1 MAAKTPVR
9 PSLPFMLYLLLA
21 ILLAMAP
28 VVCLLSLVDSMGV
41 RQELEMNAEDFRD
54 QTESGI
60 ALSMNLV
67 DTGLKLFDNTLNHEM
82 QEGFGPFIAEYE
94 RAGRDPGAM
103 DLLRVKEQLGGR
115 MDLYIINTS
124 GVIEYTTYPPEL
136 GYDFTGIPSFYD
148 RITEIRLGDAFL
160 ADRVVAEISTGELR
174 KYAYMPSP
182 DHRYLFELGLAESEF
197 RQYRTALKYRETVR
211 ELVDIHPEILEIRI
225 FNCLGERI
233 TGEAHPDDDARLAM
247 VRQAYRERTTLEVE
261 NATAGELT
269 RYIFVDMPDSE
280 YASDMSMVVELTYTT
295 KAAEAKLAGMLGKHA
310 STLLVAILCIGC
322 LSTLVAHSLT
332 RPIRILVEDVDA
344 VAHGDLDHPIRVS
357 GDEEFVHLGKSISAM
372 VASLKETMWRL
383 RESEE
388 EIIRHSHV
396 LEEQVRERTADLEE
410 SNRMAALYLDIMGH
424 DINNANNVANL
435 YADLLLADLEGE
447 PEAELLRKAKMGL
460 TKSIEIVRNVN
471 TIQHIQG
478 GARRLEPI
486 ALDPLVRREIERS
499 PLARITYAG
508 TTATV
513 LADDLLSEVLVN
525 LIGNA
530 AKFGGPG
537 VGITVRVEEQD
548 GEVLVS
554 VEDTGP
560 GIPDAIKSRLFGR
573 LARGTQRA
581 AGTGLGLYICRT
593 LIERYGGRIRAD
605 DRVAGRPECGAA
617 FRFSLRKAGEGGSP

>member
-1 MAAKTPVR
+1 MAMKRLVR
-9 PSLPFMLYLLLA
+9 PSLPFMLYILLA
-21 ILLAMAP
+21 ILLAMVP
-28 VVCLLSLVDSMGV
+28 VVCLLSLVDAMGV
-41 RQELEMNAEDFRD
+41 RQELETNAEDFRD

-67 DTGLKLFDNTLNHEM
+67 DTGLKLFDNTLNREM
-82 QEGFGPFIAEYE
+82 QEGFGPFVAEYE

-103 DLLRVKEQLGGR
+103 DLLLVKEQLGGR
-115 MDLYIINTS
+115 MDLYIINAS

-136 GYDFTGIPSFYD
+136 GYDFTGIPSFHD
-148 RITEIRLGDAFL
+148 RLTGLRLGDAFL
-160 ADRVVAEISTGELR
+160 ADRVVAEISTGKLR

-197 RQYRTALKYRETVR
+197 RQYRRTLNYRETVR
-211 ELVDIHPEILEIRI
+211 ELVDINPDILEIRI

-247 VRQAYRERTTLEVE
+247 VRQAYRERTTLEVQ

-269 RYIFVDMPDSE
+269 RYLFVDMPDSE

-310 STLLVAILCIGC
+310 GILLVAVLCIGC
-322 LSTLVAHSLT
+322 LSALVAHSLT
-332 RPIRILVEDVDA
+332 RPIRILVEDVGA
-344 VAHGDLDHPIRVS
+344 VAHGDLDHPMRVS

-447 PEAELLRKAKMGL
+447 PEAELLRKARMGL

-478 GARRLEPI
+478 GSPSLRGI
-486 ALDPLVRREIERS
+486 DLDPLIRREIERS

-513 LADDLLSEVLVN
+513 LADDLLSEVFAN

-530 AKFGGPG
+530 VKFGGPG
-537 VGITVRVEEQD
+537 VGITVRVEERG

-560 GIPDAIKSRLFGR
+560 GIPDAIKSRLFDR
-573 LARGTQRA
+573 QARGTQRA

-593 LIERYGGRIRAD
+593 LIGRYGGRIRAD
-605 DRVAGRPECGAA
+605 DRIAGRPECGAA
-617 FRFSLRKAGEGGSP
+617 FRFSLRKVGGGGSL

>member
-9 PSLPFMLYLLLA
+9 PLLPFMLYLLLA
-21 ILLAMAP
+21 ILLVMAP

-182 DHRYLFELGLAESEF
+182 DHRYLFELGLAGSEF

-211 ELVDIHPEILEIRI
+211 ELVDINPDILEIRI

-233 TGEAHPDDDARLAM
+233 TGKKHPDDDARLAM
-247 VRQAYRERTTLEVE
+247 VRQAYREKTTLEVE

-269 RYIFVDMPDSE
+269 RYLFIDMPDSE

-295 KAAEAKLAGMLGKHA
+295 KAAEA
-310 STLLVAILCIGC
+310 
-322 LSTLVAHSLT
+322 
-332 RPIRILVEDVDA
+332 
-344 VAHGDLDHPIRVS
+344 
-357 GDEEFVHLGKSISAM
+357 
-372 VASLKETMWRL
+372 
-383 RESEE
+383 
-388 EIIRHSHV
+388 
-396 LEEQVRERTADLEE
+396 
-410 SNRMAALYLDIMGH
+410 
-424 DINNANNVANL
+424 
-435 YADLLLADLEGE
+435 
-447 PEAELLRKAKMGL
+447 
-460 TKSIEIVRNVN
+460 
-471 TIQHIQG
+471 
-478 GARRLEPI
+478 
-486 ALDPLVRREIERS
+486 
-499 PLARITYAG
+499 
-508 TTATV
+508 
-513 LADDLLSEVLVN
+513 
-525 LIGNA
+525 
-530 AKFGGPG
+530 
-537 VGITVRVEEQD
+537 
-548 GEVLVS
+548 
-554 VEDTGP
+554 
-560 GIPDAIKSRLFGR
+560 
-573 LARGTQRA
+573 
-581 AGTGLGLYICRT
+581 
-593 LIERYGGRIRAD
+593 
-605 DRVAGRPECGAA
+605 
-617 FRFSLRKAGEGGSP
+617 

>member
-1 MAAKTPVR
+1 MAMKRLVR

-21 ILLAMAP
+21 ILLAMVP

-41 RQELEMNAEDFRD
+41 RQELETNAEDFRE

-103 DLLRVKEQLGGR
+103 DLLRVKEQIGGR
-115 MDLYIINTS
+115 MDLYIISES
-124 GVIEYTTYPPEL
+124 GVIEYTTYSPEQ

-197 RQYRTALKYRETVR
+197 RQYRRALNYRETVQ
-211 ELVDIHPEILEIRI
+211 ELVDTNPDILEIRI

-233 TGEAHPDDDARLAM
+233 AGEVHPDDDARLAM

-269 RYIFVDMPDSE
+269 RYLFVDMSDSE

-310 STLLVAILCIGC
+310 GILLVAVLCIGC
-322 LSTLVAHSLT
+322 LSALVAHSLT

-344 VAHGDLDHPIRVS
+344 VAHGDLDHPLRVS
-357 GDEEFVHLGKSISAM
+357 GDEEFVHLAESISAM
-372 VASLKETMWRL
+372 VASLKETMWKL

-396 LEEQVRERTADLEE
+396 LEEQVRERTAELEE

-447 PEAELLRKAKMGL
+447 PEAELLRKARMGL

-471 TIQHIQG
+471 TLQHIQG
-478 GARRLEPI
+478 GERRLEPI
-486 ALDPLVRREIERS
+486 ALDPLIRREIERS

-513 LADDLLSEVLVN
+513 LADDLLPEVLVN
-525 LIGNA
+525 LLGNA

-537 VGITVRVEEQD
+537 VGITVLVEEQD

-593 LIERYGGRIRAD
+593 LIERYGGRIWLD
-605 DRVAGRPECGAA
+605 DRIAGRPECGAA
-617 FRFSLRKAGEGGSP
+617 FRFSLRKVGEGGSP